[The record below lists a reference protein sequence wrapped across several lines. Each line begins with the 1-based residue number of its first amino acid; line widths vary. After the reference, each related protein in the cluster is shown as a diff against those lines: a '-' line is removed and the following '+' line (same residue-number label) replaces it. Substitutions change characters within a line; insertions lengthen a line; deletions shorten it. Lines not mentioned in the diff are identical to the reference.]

1 MSVARPRARWL
12 ITAVLSWLFA
22 LTLTAPGA
30 SAHGA
35 NGQPIPDAAHYLT
48 KLTGISPA
56 IPGISASVD
65 PRGEWL
71 AVTNATSKTLTILGY
86 AREPYLQIDPAGVSE
101 NSFSPT
107 LALNQSLFGDM
118 SQLGDS
124 AMPPSWRH
132 TSRGHEVRW
141 HDHRIHWMG
150 ADRPP
155 AVKADSAVAHLVG
168 TWNVH
173 LTLAGTPMTITGT
186 LNWLPMKPGPS
197 TSLTAFL
204 ITDTAV
210 FGVLVAS
217 VGWFVHRRRTG
228 RRAAAAATSGG
239 MPWDDGLG
247 TGGSFGSVTA
257 DTPVR

>member
-1 MSVARPRARWL
+1 MRSTRTRWL
-12 ITAVLSWLFA
+12 LATTLSCLLAF
-22 LTLTAPGA
+22 TVTAPGA
-30 SAHGA
+30 WAHGA
-35 NGQPIPDAAHYLT
+35 GGQPIPDAAHYLT

-56 IPGISASVD
+56 IPGIAASVD

-71 AVTNATSKTLTILGY
+71 TVTNATSKTLTILGY

-107 LALNQSLFGDM
+107 LALNQSLFGDL

-155 AVKADSAVAHLVG
+155 AVKADPTVAHLVG

-173 LTLAGTPMTITGT
+173 MNLAGTPMTVTGT
-186 LNWLPMKPGPS
+186 LNWLPMKPS
-197 TSLTAFL
+197 VSNTMIAFL
-204 ITDTAV
+204 ITDSV
-210 FGVLVAS
+210 IFGIVVAGS
-217 VGWFVHRRRTG
+217 GWFLYRRKSRKRTTD
-228 RRAAAAATSGG
+228 AAPPSE
-239 MPWDDGLG
+239 PIRDDPVNP
-247 TGGSFGSVTA
+247 SS
-257 DTPVR
+257 TPGPVSAPTPAR